1 MVRRTGRREFGHIGS
16 GMDRSAPCVI
26 LQLAKAAGCW
36 NRETTAKDGL
46 RTKAELGVQL
56 RPITSTLATVAHGT
70 FVGRARRDRR
80 VNCRTASRPTAL
92 HPRP

>member
-1 MVRRTGRREFGHIGS
+1 M
-16 GMDRSAPCVI
+16 CN

-36 NRETTAKDGL
+36 NIETTAKDGL

-80 VNCRTASRPTAL
+80 VIVGLHLGRPHCILVRSGSR
-92 HPRP
+92 RPLLAIYVQ